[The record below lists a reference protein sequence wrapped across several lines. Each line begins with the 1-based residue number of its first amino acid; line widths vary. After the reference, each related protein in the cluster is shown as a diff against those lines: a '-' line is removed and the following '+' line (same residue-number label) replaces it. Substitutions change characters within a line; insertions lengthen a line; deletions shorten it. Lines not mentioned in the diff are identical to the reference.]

1 MNISLLR
8 SLVGRQVSIHSISGQ
23 SGYKDDGIVRSVDDQ
38 VIVIEGKKQEAMYFI
53 IANIRLI
60 KVVE

>member
-8 SLVGRQVSIHSISGQ
+8 SLVGRQVSIHSGQ

-60 KVVE
+60 KVLE